1 MPNAGREERPQGSLP
16 GVGAGRGDVHAVL
29 HAVHLFD
36 VRGHLLE
43 LVQRLRGMVPAGLLG
58 DIGAVVQHMA
68 VHVPRHAQL
77 LAVDLAC
84 LQRTGGEVA
93 QIEVLR
99 HRREGVGEVGHPR
112 GAHLDDVRHGA
123 GCDGGL
129 DLVMCGG
136 PRDGGHC
143 DVDVRVFLLESFDEI
158 TQQVAFVAHRPDRQ
172 VAGGGFGI
180 DAGHGGVSGAI
191 GSIVR
196 TAACAHAEQQRCACE
211 HGRGGFP
218 RCMLHCSSLNFR
230 CNLTA

>member
-43 LVQRLRGMVPAGLLG
+43 LIQRLRGVVTAGLLG
-58 DIGAVVQHMA
+58 DVGAVVQHVA

-77 LAVDLAC
+77 LAVDLAGF
-84 LQRTGGEVA
+84 QRTGREVA

-99 HRREGVGEVGHPR
+99 HRREGIGEIGHP
-112 GAHLDDVRHGA
+112 GGTHLDDVRHGA
-123 GCDGGL
+123 GGDGGL

-136 PRDGGHC
+136 PRDGGHG
-143 DVDVRVFLLESFDEI
+143 DVDVGVFLLESVDEI

-172 VAGGGFGI
+172 VASGGFGI
-180 DAGHGGVSGAI
+180 DAGDGALGRAGGLVLATPARAQS
-191 GSIVR
+191 
-196 TAACAHAEQQRCACE
+196 EQQRCSGHCG
-211 HGRGGFP
+211 HSGFP
-218 RCMLHCSSLNFR
+218 RCMFHCSSLNHSR
-230 CNLTA
+230 NLTA